1 MTKVGIG
8 EGRRNQRA
16 EEKETGRCDQHER
29 KNRKG

>member
-8 EGRRNQRA
+8 EGRRNQRV
-16 EEKETGRCDQHER
+16 EDKETGRYDEHER